1 MASKLGA
8 LSVFLTA
15 DTSPFARKMKNAD
28 GSVKKLGA
36 STAAFGAAAAAAFG
50 MAAVKLKDFTAE
62 ALTASK
68 RFAEV
73 NTLLQL
79 EPKGLEVLKNEL
91 FDISSELGIM
101 SEDAIPALYQAISAG
116 VPRENVIDFLK
127 VAGKSAKAGVTTME
141 TSVDGLTSII
151 DAYSLSVEDAEM
163 VSDKFLSAVD
173 VGKTKFELLADGVGK
188 VAPMA
193 SQLNVSLDE
202 LFGIMVSLTKVGLK
216 TDEAFTGFR
225 GILTAMVKPSDDLT
239 KQLEQ
244 LGKEGKASDIKT
256 DGLVN
261 VMKALQKAVNNDAQA
276 LAKLFPK
283 VRGLNA
289 AFAVLKNEAKQT
301 AGSIDASRMSAEK
314 TNKMFQ
320 KIADDESFGM
330 EQASANW
337 EQIKINIGDIVKE
350 SGFIS
355 FLTKASGLVRDIS
368 KDTKSVVGK
377 QFKTT
382 GKEDQEINSVISGKK
397 SKVSF
402 FAKEIAKIVA
412 APFTKTFTLPVDLL
426 ESGAARRVEEAETKR
441 VNNIIKDRERRKT
454 EALAEGKARRKK
466 LQLEEAQEAERL
478 AEKTANMFKNQS
490 AGEGGDIMRFITSEK
505 DTEKANQAFTKKI
518 KNMKLEL
525 KLSKMIAEGRQ
536 KEAFILERTAAFG
549 KDITKEQR
557 TNISKLAGALF
568 DIQNIEKASQMEG
581 PALSEA
587 IRAGSQQEA
596 ALLARAM
603 VPETEKKLMKKNVDA
618 NIATAN
624 ELKIQNE
631 RGVKF
636 RGMKVVYSVK

>member
-28 GSVKKLGA
+28 GSVKKLGTA
-36 STAAFGAAAAAAFG
+36 TAAFGAAAAAAFG

-91 FDISSELGIM
+91 FDISSELGIL
-101 SEDAIPALYQAISAG
+101 SEDSIPALYQAISAG

-301 AGSIDASRMSAEK
+301 AGFIDASRMSAEK
-314 TNKMFQ
+314 TGKMF
-320 KIADDESFGM
+320 KRIAEDPSMSM

-350 SGFIS
+350 SGLLEWLNKVS
-355 FLTKASGLVRDIS
+355 KKARDIS
-368 KDTKSVVGK
+368 KDIKAASRDAG
-377 QFKTT
+377 
-382 GKEDQEINSVISGKK
+382 DDS
-397 SKVSF
+397 
-402 FAKEIAKIVA
+402 FAKKVQ
-412 APFTKTFTLPVDLL
+412 KTFLPFLPDVTGMAKKGLGIL
-426 ESGAARRVEEAETKR
+426 GAGAERRVEEAENKR
-441 VNNIIKDRERRKT
+441 VNNIIKDREKRKT

-478 AEKTANMFKNQS
+478 AEKTANMFKNQF

-603 VPETEKKLMKKNVDA
+603 VPETEKKLRKKNLDA
-618 NIATAN
+618 NVATAN

-631 RGVKF
+631 RGVKV
-636 RGMKVVYSVK
+636 RGMKVVNSVQ